1 MSLSGSL
8 GAIPVTVVF
17 RRRFPPAIDTYLWD
31 TSVNAYSNA
40 AFRAGNTS
48 ELVLFQEPERATTNA
63 LLRDRKI
70 QAIEA
75 LQDTGR
81 WHLCQCEF
89 LDFDTTL
96 GYPSRFLSGVLCTVG
111 KRPGV

>member
-1 MSLSGSL
+1 
-8 GAIPVTVVF
+8 
-17 RRRFPPAIDTYLWD
+17 
-31 TSVNAYSNA
+31 VNAYSNA
-40 AFRAGNTS
+40 AFWADNASG
-48 ELVLFQEPERATTNA
+48 LVLFRKPERATTKA

-96 GYPSRFLSGVLCTVG
+96 GYASRFLSGVVCTVG
-111 KRPGV
+111 KGPGV